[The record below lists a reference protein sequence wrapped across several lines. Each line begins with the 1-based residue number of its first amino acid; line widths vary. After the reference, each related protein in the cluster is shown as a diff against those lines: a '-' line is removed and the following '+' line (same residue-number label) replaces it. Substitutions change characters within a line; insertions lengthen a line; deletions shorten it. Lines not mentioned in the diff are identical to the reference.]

1 MKSYTYYLVG
11 YHKDPKDS
19 ERAKRY
25 STQCYKTLCDCQMS
39 SLLNITDFARQYP
52 SIGIIEVVILGMEN
66 HTEYQLYSYTFD
78 VSNLENSIV
87 SYTFGYFVED
97 VIDAS
102 KMHSISLKLQRN
114 PFDAISRQP
123 KTE

>member
-11 YHKDPKDS
+11 YHKDTKDS

-39 SLLNITDFARQYP
+39 ALLNITNFAKEYP

-66 HTEYQLYSYTFD
+66 HTEYRLYSYTFD
-78 VSNLENSIV
+78 VSKIEDSIV
-87 SYTFGYFVED
+87 SYTFGLFSENE
-97 VIDAS
+97 S
-102 KMHSISLKLQRN
+102 KPSELHDISLKLQRN
-114 PFDAISRQP
+114 PFYAISRQQ